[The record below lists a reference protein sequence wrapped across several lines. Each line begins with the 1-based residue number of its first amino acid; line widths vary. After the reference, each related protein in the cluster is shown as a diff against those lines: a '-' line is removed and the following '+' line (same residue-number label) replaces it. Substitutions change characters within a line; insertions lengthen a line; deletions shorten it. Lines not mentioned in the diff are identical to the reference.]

1 MPGPKTTLLTTLL
14 TLLSTTPLT
23 TALPPALPTNLG
35 GIRLCTEPNYA
46 GNCWYGIMPLDD
58 CIALNSFAGKVL
70 SFRPDEGTECFLMQG
85 RCNSDDQFASFESD
99 SELSAD
105 LTRFDWIKDAESF
118 ICMEEREV
126 AH

>member
-1 MPGPKTTLLTTLL
+1 MQYVVSFPFPPPPSKTGSSYKITD
-14 TLLSTTPLT
+14 
-23 TALPPALPTNLG
+23 ADNDV
-35 GIRLCTEPNYA
+35 R
-46 GNCWYGIMPLDD
+46 
-58 CIALNSFAGKVL
+58 
-70 SFRPDEGTECFLMQG
+70 RG